1 MDHHP
6 GIVQGDQALGL
17 VAVGE
22 EGAGH
27 GLAHQQADHRVA
39 GEAGAGIGVHRAGQ
53 GLVNPQGLLTAAVG
67 LAGYV
72 HQRHQYA
79 LGRQLAVGLDGLIHR
94 LGQAPALQQADLT
107 IAGARE
113 GILRIRHH
121 GDEARGT
128 VAQFAVH
135 HLHRSGKATNR
146 FAAGKAA
153 QPVQSTA
160 HCCSPW

>member
-27 GLAHQQADHRVA
+27 GLAHQQADHRVP

-53 GLVNPQGLLTAAVG
+53 GLVNPQGFLAAAIG

-72 HQRHQYA
+72 HQGHQHA
-79 LGRQLAVGLDGLIHR
+79 LGSVAVGFDGLIHC
-94 LGQAPALQQADLT
+94 LGQAPAFQQPDLAA
-107 IAGARE
+107 AGAGE
-113 GILRIRHH
+113 GILRVGHH
-121 GDEARGT
+121 GDEARGAA
-128 VAQFAVH
+128 AQFAIDDF
-135 HLHRSGKATNR
+135 HRSREAAQ
-146 FAAGKAA
+146 FIAAGQAA